1 MGVCPLLAM
10 MIKNLVTIGL
20 LVAAS
25 LAITFLG
32 VGISSV
38 LLTVS
43 SLVAFWWWFIRE
55 PAKKEKSP
63 GLPVCCCHYLG
74 ELAEQEKITKT
85 SRAQ

>member
-1 MGVCPLLAM
+1 M

-20 LVAAS
+20 LAAAG
-25 LAITFLG
+25 LAIIFLG
-32 VGISSV
+32 FGIPSV
-38 LLTVS
+38 LLSVS

-74 ELAEQEKITKT
+74 DVVEGKKHTAD
-85 SRAQ
+85 